1 MILQSWRKE
10 MPKDISDEELS
21 RKDMYFH
28 ECPMSSVHV
37 NNLPVYRETFSNV
50 SENFNA
56 LEELLS
62 NFLEVHRLLTVNR
75 VMLALRQRM
84 FKDAVLKCYYN

>member
-1 MILQSWRKE
+1 

-21 RKDMYFH
+21 RNDMSFR
-28 ECPMSSVHV
+28 ERPMSSVYV

-50 SENFNA
+50 SENYNA

-62 NFLEVHRLLTVNR
+62 NSSRSASLTCSQPSHVSTPTEH
-75 VMLALRQRM
+75 V
-84 FKDAVLKCYYN
+84 